1 MSLLKKAAFVG
12 LTAVLMLFVGVF
24 SLPKQAAATIDPS
37 CDKSASF
44 LGLPTW
50 YAYLNVG
57 VEYARDKD
65 GNIITE
71 NGQQVIIDHCAISTN
86 PPGEPA
92 DVDWS
97 KAVPLIGL
105 AVLEI
110 MLRVAG
116 LVGFIFVIYGGFR
129 YITSQGEPEK
139 TKTSR
144 QTITNSLIGIVI
156 SIIAAAAVS
165 FIANTLTTK

>member
-1 MSLLKKAAFVG
+1 MSILKKLAVVG
-12 LTAVLMLFVGVF
+12 SLSVLMLLVGTF
-24 SLPKQAAATIDPS
+24 SLPKQAAATIAPG
-37 CDKSASF
+37 CDKSVSF

-50 YAYLNVG
+50 YAYLDIG
-57 VEYARDKD
+57 PEKD
-65 GNIITE
+65 SSGST
-71 NGQQVIIDHCAISTN
+71 IIDKCAVIG
-86 PPGEPA
+86 PHGEDGKLDLA
-92 DVDWS
+92 Q
-97 KAVPLIGL
+97 AAPLIGL

-110 MLRVAG
+110 MLRIAG
-116 LVGFIFVIYGGFR
+116 LVGVVFVIYGGFK

>member
-1 MSLLKKAAFVG
+1 MSIFKKFATVGALSLLMLLVG
-12 LTAVLMLFVGVF
+12 TF
-24 SLPKQAAATIDPS
+24 SLPAQASATVTPE
-37 CDKSASF
+37 CDKSVSF

-50 YAYLNVG
+50 YAYLDIGPETTLGGTVI
-57 VEYARDKD
+57 DK
-65 GNIITE
+65 
-71 NGQQVIIDHCAISTN
+71 CAITGPLTSDGHLN
-86 PPGEPA
+86 
-92 DVDWS
+92 WS
-97 KAVPLIGL
+97 KAIPLIGL

-110 MLRVAG
+110 MLRIAG
-116 LVGFIFVIYGGFR
+116 LAGFVFVIYGGFK

-156 SIIAAAAVS
+156 SIVAAAAVS